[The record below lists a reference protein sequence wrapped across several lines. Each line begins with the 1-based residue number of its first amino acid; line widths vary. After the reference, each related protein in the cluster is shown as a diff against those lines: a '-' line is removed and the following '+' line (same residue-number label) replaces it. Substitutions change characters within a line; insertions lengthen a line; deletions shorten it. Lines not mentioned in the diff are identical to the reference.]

1 MTKCQQ
7 AGCPN
12 SGPERIYTRGDYQ
25 QPLGPWCDSC
35 WAIIEER
42 SHELMGT
49 FDELKPTIGPKGE
62 HFGWTP
68 VSTSAGG
75 G

>member
-49 FDELKPTIGPKGE
+49 FDELKPTIGPKRAYLLVDQMIDQE
-62 HFGWTP
+62 A
-68 VSTSAGG
+68 S
-75 G
+75 